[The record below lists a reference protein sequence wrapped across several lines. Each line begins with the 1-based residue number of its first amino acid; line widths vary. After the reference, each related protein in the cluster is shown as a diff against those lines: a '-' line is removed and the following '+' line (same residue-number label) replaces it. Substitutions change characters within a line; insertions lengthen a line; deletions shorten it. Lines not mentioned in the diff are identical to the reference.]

1 MVKIISVSLS
11 PNTEKDDTRLALGF
25 LFRFWQWKKGKYI
38 PKLENKFSEKFGL
51 SHCLSFNSGRSCL
64 LAALDTIGIEEG
76 DEIILQSFTCNAVV
90 NPILKSKAKPVYV
103 DIGQDL
109 NIDAAKIEDKI
120 TPKTRAIIA
129 QHTFG
134 MPCDIDKIVSICQKH
149 KLILIEDCAHAL
161 GAKING
167 QYCGTFG
174 DMSFFSLGRDKV
186 ISSVY
191 GGILAINNPN
201 LLKKAGDFQSRLPY
215 PKNSWTIRQLL
226 HPVLVNYLVFPMY
239 NIIVGKVLMALF
251 INLGILS
258 KSVTRG
264 ESQGV
269 LPDYFPR
276 KLPNALAALALH
288 QLEKLEKFND
298 HRARIAAYYKKELE
312 NIPKYELIFKDYG
325 KNKQPIFMKYPVLV
339 DNPKGLMEKMR
350 INKIYLN
357 DGWSDSAIMPP
368 ATALEKMIY
377 SEGSCAVAE
386 DASKKI
392 FSLPTHI
399 NILDADAKRIVDL
412 LKI

>member
-1 MVKIISVSLS
+1 MNRVISVSLS
-11 PNTEKDDTRLALGF
+11 PNTEKDDTRLAFGF

-38 PKLENKFSEKFGL
+38 PKLENRFSEKFGM

-64 LAALDTIGIEEG
+64 LAALNAIDIQEG

-90 NPILKSKAKPVYV
+90 NPILRSKAKPVYI
-103 DIGQDL
+103 DIGHDL
-109 NIDAAKIEDKI
+109 NIDAAKIEEKI
-120 TPKTRAIIA
+120 TPKTKAIIA

-134 MPCDIDKIVSICQKH
+134 LPCDIDKIVSICQRH

-174 DMSFFSLGRDKV
+174 DMSFFSFGRDKI

-191 GGILAINNPN
+191 GGMLAINNPD
-201 LLKKAGDFQSRLPY
+201 LLKKAADFQNKLDY

-226 HPVLVNYLVFPMY
+226 HPILVNHLVFPMY
-239 NIIVGKVLMALF
+239 NIIIGKVLMALF

-258 KSVTRG
+258 KSVTRS
-264 ESQGV
+264 ESCGI

-276 KLPNALAALALH
+276 KLPNSLAALALH
-288 QLEKLEKFND
+288 QLEKLEKFNA
-298 HRARIAAYYKKELE
+298 HRKEIASYYEKELE
-312 NIPKYELIFKDYG
+312 NISKYELIFKDYAA
-325 KNKQPIFMKYPVLV
+325 NKEPIFMKYPILM
-339 DNPKGLMEKMR
+339 DNPKELMEKMR
-350 INKIYLN
+350 VNKIYLN

-386 DASKKI
+386 KISRKI

-399 NILDADAKRIVDL
+399 NISIEDAKKIIDL
-412 LKI
+412 LKS